1 MAVPTTYTGQTIDST
16 DIRMGKNAYVGAFD
30 INMYYPAGKTWAKTA
45 GVFCVVRSVTGLTLA
60 PITEVQAMG
69 IGKNVKEITQG
80 VQWEGYSFEVYG
92 NAKGIFRWLA
102 DTDPESLSVAHDYQ
116 YPDKPL
122 FLFEHVYDPEAGTI
136 AASRLI
142 PYAIARQG
150 EFAGLE
156 PDAET
161 FTTLEFYNR
170 DSTDYPVRTLKENHI
185 WVAEGWYDNGVVINA
200 AAPSGAI
207 AAFVLGTGNESNA
220 TPNPPVP
227 VIIDDSKTGAAK
239 YMYVFVNGVDVTSTV
254 TYNTGTKTVTFPSN
268 VADMSRLVI
277 IYAVDLSSGTVIP
290 PLWDEGVGTTEE
302 EQTLFSWEDAGCI
315 A

>member
-1 MAVPTTYTGQTIDST
+1 MAVPATYQGQNIDST

-30 INMYYPAGKTWAKTA
+30 INGYTPAGKTWAKFT

-60 PITEVQAMG
+60 PIVESTAMG

-80 VQWEGYSFEVYG
+80 EQWEGYSLEVFG
-92 NAKGIFRWLA
+92 NAKGVYRWLSN
-102 DTDPESLSVAHDYQ
+102 TDPDSLSVAHEYQ

-122 FLFEHVYDPEAGTI
+122 FLFEHVYDPEANTI

-156 PDAET
+156 PDGET

-170 DSTDYPVRTLKENHI
+170 DSTNYPVRTAKEGYMF
-185 WVAEGWYDNGVVINA
+185 VCEGWYEGGAVVNA
-200 AAPSGAI
+200 TAPDGI
-207 AAFVLGTGNESNA
+207 LLTFTLGTGNGSFA
-220 TPNPPVP
+220 APTTPVA
-227 VIIDDSKTGAAK
+227 VIMDDSYTGAAK
-239 YMYVFVNGVDVTSTV
+239 YLYVFLEGVDVTSQ
-254 TYNTGTKTVTFPSN
+254 VTFNPATSVITFTTAPALN
-268 VADMSRLVI
+268 AKLVV
-277 IYAVDLSSGTVIP
+277 IYEVVQGATAPCFDGGATP
-290 PLWDEGVGTTEE
+290 TDE
-302 EQTLFSWEDAGCI
+302 EQTLYSWEDAGVL

>member
-80 VQWEGYSFEVYG
+80 EQWEGYSFEVYG

-102 DTDPESLSVAHDYQ
+102 NTDPDSLSVAHDYQ
-116 YPDKPL
+116 YPNKPL
-122 FLFEHVYDPEAGTI
+122 FLFEHVYDPEAGTM

-142 PYAIARQG
+142 PYGIARSG

-161 FTTLEFYNR
+161 FSTLEFYNR
-170 DSTDYPVRTLKENHI
+170 DSTDYPVRTLKEGHI
-185 WVAEGWYDNGVVINA
+185 WVAEGWYEGGSVVNND
-200 AAPSGAI
+200 APDGALLN
-207 AAFVLGTGNESNA
+207 FVLGTGNESYTNPT
-220 TPNPPVP
+220 TPVA
-227 VIIDDSKTGAAK
+227 VVIDDAATGAAK
-239 YMYVFVNGVDVTSTV
+239 YLYVFVNGVDVTSQV
-254 TYNTGTKTVTFPSN
+254 TYTPATKTIAFATAPALN
-268 VADMSRLVI
+268 ARLVV
-277 IYAVDLSSGTVIP
+277 IYAVDISAGAVP
-290 PLWDEGVGTTEE
+290 PLWDQGATPTEE
-302 EQTLFSWEDAGCI
+302 EQTLFSWEDAGTL

>member
-80 VQWEGYSFEVYG
+80 EQWEGYSFEVYG

-102 DTDPESLSVAHDYQ
+102 NTDPDSLSVAHDYQ
-116 YPDKPL
+116 YPNKPL
-122 FLFEHVYDPEAGTI
+122 FLFEHVYDPEANTV

-142 PYAIARQG
+142 PYGIARQG

-161 FTTLEFYNR
+161 FSTLEFYNR
-170 DSTDYPVRTLKENHI
+170 DSTDYPVRTLKEGYM
-185 WVAEGWYDNGVVINA
+185 WVAEGWYEGGSVVNA
-200 AAPSGAI
+200 VAPDGI
-207 AAFVLGTGNESNA
+207 ITTFTLGTGNGSYAGTPA
-220 TPNPPVP
+220 TPDA
-227 VIIDDSKTGAAK
+227 VIFEDTATGAAK
-239 YMYVFVNGVDVTSTV
+239 YLYVFLNGVDVTSQ
-254 TYNTGTKTVTFPSN
+254 VTFNPATEVITFTTAPALN
-268 VADMSRLVI
+268 ARLVV
-277 IYAVDLSSGTVIP
+277 IYAMAVGATAP
-290 PLWDEGVGTTEE
+290 AWDGGATPTDE
-302 EQTLFSWEDAGCI
+302 EQTMYSWEDAGCL